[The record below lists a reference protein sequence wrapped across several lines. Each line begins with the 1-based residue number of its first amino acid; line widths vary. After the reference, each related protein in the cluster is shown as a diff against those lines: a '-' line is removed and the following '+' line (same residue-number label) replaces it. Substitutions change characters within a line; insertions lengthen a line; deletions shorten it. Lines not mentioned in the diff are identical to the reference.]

1 MNNLQIL
8 FQGTSSRIAKPL
20 ASSFLRNLTTAELCC
35 WKNNPQPLFRVERK
49 GMREVVTEQK
59 VGNHLDSFI
68 ELDLTQLESDA
79 NDAIILINPSALCLR
94 NPDHLWPEQIQG
106 EFSSTQPD
114 LLWMEDRKERLRGSP
129 FAALLTE
136 EELANYGHRLEANG
150 MNGSQRLFTHFEKNL
165 TAQGII
171 GREGS
176 IVDASF
182 VAAPRQR
189 NTREQNEKIKAGER
203 PEGFEQSSAKGKQKD
218 CDARWVVKNKE
229 VHYGYKNHIKA
240 DAKTKLIINYST
252 TPANVHDS

>member
-1 MNNLQIL
+1 M
-8 FQGTSSRIAKPL
+8 
-20 ASSFLRNLTTAELCC
+20 
-35 WKNNPQPLFRVERK
+35 
-49 GMREVVTEQK
+49 
-59 VGNHLDSFI
+59 
-68 ELDLTQLESDA
+68 
-79 NDAIILINPSALCLR
+79 NPSALCLR